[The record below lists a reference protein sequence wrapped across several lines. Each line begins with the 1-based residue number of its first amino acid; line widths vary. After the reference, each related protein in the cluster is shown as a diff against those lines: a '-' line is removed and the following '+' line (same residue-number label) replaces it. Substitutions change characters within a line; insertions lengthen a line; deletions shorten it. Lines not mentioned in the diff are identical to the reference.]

1 METIITN
8 ITTFCANHSKYVTG
22 MLLKNLDFLVGL
34 FINLVLILFF
44 CWLIDI
50 ANSKIFNKLQKKV
63 PEYPMLAVVPIT
75 LRASK
80 FIIACLIIATFLQS
94 CGYNVTSIVA
104 GFGIVGLAVGFAA
117 QTTIGNVFGSFS
129 LLIDKVYKI
138 GDYIQYEDRSGYVES
153 INLRSTTLRTIEGF
167 MVNIPNNILANQA
180 ITNISQTCK
189 YKIDIKV
196 AIECDTPVEKI
207 KEAVDIMQDIADKE
221 ELLENT
227 ALAFIES
234 IEDTA
239 INLRLVS
246 YTTSTKW
253 KEYMLL
259 RSEIIA
265 QTVDKFQKANISFD
279 VPDSRISIENL
290 SALKNI

>member
-1 METIITN
+1 MENIINN
-8 ITTFCANHSKYVTG
+8 IMSFLGNHSKYVTSII
-22 MLLKNLDFLVGL
+22 LKNLDFLVGL
-34 FINLVLILFF
+34 MINVVLILFF
-44 CWLIDI
+44 CWLIDV
-50 ANSKIFNKLQKKV
+50 ANNKIFNKLQKKV

-138 GDYIQYEDRSGYVES
+138 GDYIQYGDNSGYVEN
-153 INLRSTTLRTIEGF
+153 INLRSTTLRTVEGF

-180 ITNISQTCK
+180 ITNVSQTCK
-189 YKIDIKV
+189 YKIDIKIS
-196 AIECDTPVEKI
+196 IECDTPVEIVK
-207 KEAVDIMQDIADKE
+207 KAVGIMQDIANKE
-221 ELLENT
+221 KLLEDT
-227 ALAFIES
+227 ALAYIES
-234 IEDTA
+234 LEDTA
-239 INLRLVS
+239 IHLRLVS

-259 RSEIIA
+259 RSNILAQIIE
-265 QTVDKFQKANISFD
+265 TFQKENISFD
-279 VPDSRISIENL
+279 VPDTRISIENL
-290 SALKNI
+290 DMLKA

>member
-1 METIITN
+1 MSSIKFYKE
-8 ITTFCANHSKYVTG
+8 
-22 MLLKNLDFLVGL
+22 KNLPLEMHKVRIVQKL
-34 FINLVLILFF
+34 NLLP
-44 CWLIDI
+44 IDER
-50 ANSKIFNKLQKKV
+50 L
-63 PEYPMLAVVPIT
+63 
-75 LRASK
+75 
-80 FIIACLIIATFLQS
+80 
-94 CGYNVTSIVA
+94 
-104 GFGIVGLAVGFAA
+104 
-117 QTTIGNVFGSFS
+117 
-129 LLIDKVYKI
+129 
-138 GDYIQYEDRSGYVES
+138 
-153 INLRSTTLRTIEGF
+153 
-167 MVNIPNNILANQA
+167 
-180 ITNISQTCK
+180 
-189 YKIDIKV
+189 
-196 AIECDTPVEKI
+196 EKI

-259 RSEIIA
+259 RSKIIA

>member
-1 METIITN
+1 MEAIVNN
-8 ITTFCANHSKYVTG
+8 ILTFLSNHSKYVIDI
-22 MLLKNLDFLVGL
+22 LLKNLDFFVGL
-34 FINLVLILFF
+34 AINLLLILFF

-138 GDYIQYEDRSGYVES
+138 GDYIQYEDRSGYVEN
-153 INLRSTTLRTIEGF
+153 INLRSTTLRTAEGF

-189 YKIDIKV
+189 YKIDIKI
-196 AIECDTPVEKI
+196 AIECDTPIETVKKAVE
-207 KEAVDIMQDIADKE
+207 IMQDIADKE
-221 ELLENT
+221 KLLEDT
-227 ALAFIES
+227 ALAYIES
-234 IEDTA
+234 LEDTA
-239 INLRLVS
+239 IHLRLVA

-259 RSEIIA
+259 RSDIIA
-265 QTVDKFQKANISFD
+265 QIIDTFQKENISFD